1 MKVYIIE
8 VGEYSDKSICAVASD
23 EETAKKLKII
33 YSDEDDEA
41 RISEFDTDDEEVDGD
56 FKTTYWSVEIWKNNA
71 NEVRFYAYP
80 FINAPREGLY
90 FDYDEDDETCN
101 AVVRASSE
109 EQALKIVHDKIAKSK
124 SLRNELE
131 SLKGGFTNDKIN

>member
-41 RISEFDTDDEEVDGD
+41 CISEFDTDDEEIDGD
-56 FKTTYWSVEIWKNNA
+56 FKTTYWSVDIWKNNA
-71 NEVRFYAYP
+71 NEERFHAYP
-80 FINAPREGLY
+80 FVNTPYRGLY

-101 AVVRASSE
+101 AVVRANSE
-109 EQALKIVHDKIAKSK
+109 EQALKIVHDKIAKRK
-124 SLRNELE
+124 SLKNELGGLTNE
-131 SLKGGFTNDKIN
+131 SI